1 VWAWPLLL
9 QCTSRV
15 PPECAVT
22 SRAGESPAAVSASG
36 VSARTA
42 CGEVQA
48 EALPNGVPPGDFTS
62 MCPSYALAG
71 RELVATMRPLP
82 QGDALILFND
92 STKEGVALRPLNR
105 AEWCWPT
112 LDEKHTWLFRHT
124 QGVNC
129 TPAVEAYEP
138 TPLGLKWRHEPGVG
152 EFRVLSALERDGVLI
167 VNIEWGTGSD
177 PRHQR
182 LVALRVD
189 DGVVLWQADA
199 STGSCHI
206 EFEPASQSVLSLCS
220 DTKPELSGRLGSSW
234 SVRDARSGQLRWQQH
249 FSGEVSRREGAPGH
263 LVIVQSG
270 STVRVTDIDL
280 GRGQASWSRDFGALD
295 PDRASAHACCSG
307 VFGLGDTLLVQDGA
321 APARLR
327 RLDRG
332 TGKDLWQIDLPRSA
346 DVQRSHAGGSIL
358 VLVDGSQPQCTA
370 DRPCSVDGG
379 YHALDA
385 RTGRL
390 LARVD
395 APRMAPQLTER
406 APAIGADT
414 SALFVEVSAP
424 DGKGG
429 FRSRIAA
436 YQLPGGRRTWLS
448 RPAQC
453 SSQAS
458 PRVLVDAERVYSCEC
473 DAVVRVYTRAGKLDG
488 SWGAESCDDLRLE
501 DGKLFI
507 GDLNLTRE
515 HWTTP
520 PTPLHVS
527 GRIVFGHS
535 DDEAAFSGWVQIGER
550 LVRPSASGWYSVD
563 TVARGF
569 TLVQPL
575 HKLNT
580 RPQVDERYVPPGED
594 HFQVDDLS
602 VGHWQ

>member
-1 VWAWPLLL
+1 MGE
-9 QCTSRV
+9 
-15 PPECAVT
+15 PPA
-22 SRAGESPAAVSASG
+22 AAVSASP

-48 EALPNGVPPGDFTS
+48 EALPNGVPPLDFTS

-71 RELVATMRPLP
+71 RELIATMRPLP
-82 QGDALILFND
+82 QGDALILLND

-112 LDEKHTWLFRHT
+112 LDEKHTWLFRQP
-124 QGVNC
+124 QGVSC
-129 TPAVEAYEP
+129 RPAIEAYEP
-138 TPLGLKWRHEPGVG
+138 TQLGLKWRHEPGVG
-152 EFRVLSALERDGVLI
+152 EFRVISALERDGVLM

-189 DGVVLWQADA
+189 DGGVLWQADA
-199 STGSCHI
+199 ATGGCHV
-206 EFEPASQSVLSLCS
+206 EFEPVSQAVLYSCA
-220 DTKPELSGRLGSSW
+220 DAKPEPSGRIGSTW
-234 SVRDARSGQLRWQQH
+234 SVRDAPSGQLRWQQH

-263 LVIVQSG
+263 LVIVQSE

-280 GRGQASWSRDFGALD
+280 GRGRASWSRDFGALE
-295 PDRASAHACCSG
+295 PDGSSAHACCSG
-307 VFGLGDTLLVQDGA
+307 VFGLGDALLVQDGA

-327 RLDRG
+327 RVDRG
-332 TGKDLWQIDLPRSA
+332 TGKDLWQIDLPRPA
-346 DVQRSHAGGSIL
+346 DVQRSYAGGSSL
-358 VLVDGSQPQCTA
+358 VLVDGAQPQCTA

-395 APRMAPQLTER
+395 APRMAPQLTQR
-406 APAIGADT
+406 APAIGVDAST
-414 SALFVEVSAP
+414 LFVEVSAP

-429 FRSRIAA
+429 FRSRVAA
-436 YQLPGGRRTWLS
+436 HQLPGGRRTWLS

-453 SSQAS
+453 SSYAS
-458 PRVLVDAERVYSCEC
+458 PRVLPDAERVYSCEC
-473 DAVVRVYTRAGKLDG
+473 DAVVRIYTRAGKLDG
-488 SWGAESCDDLRLE
+488 SWGVESCDDVRLE

-507 GDLNLTRE
+507 GDLHLTRE
-515 HWTTP
+515 HWTSP
-520 PTPLHVS
+520 AAPLHVS

-580 RPQVDERYVPPGED
+580 QPHVDERYVPPGED

-602 VGHWQ
+602 VGYWQ